1 MITGTTGASA
11 PFVCSAA
18 RDVPTQRFS
27 STSQRQV
34 GRESRTDARLALL
47 RQLTPRQIP
56 PPDVALEGPVVRG
69 PIRDRGLLGRLHSL
83 DEHPN
88 GAARGPAGGLYAF
101 VVAKPHDSQLVRW
114 NDHHLLAAHA
124 GHEIHVLGR
133 RPGTVAV
140 YPEQSTV

>member
-27 STSQRQV
+27 SRSQRQV

-47 RQLTPRQIP
+47 RQLTPRQIRP
-56 PPDVALEGPVVRG
+56 AYVARQGPVSG
-69 PIRDRGLLGRLHSL
+69 GDMDRGLLGRLHSL

-88 GAARGPAGGLYAF
+88 GAARGPARGLYAF
-101 VVAKPHDSQLVRW
+101 VVAKPH
-114 NDHHLLAAHA
+114 
-124 GHEIHVLGR
+124 
-133 RPGTVAV
+133 
-140 YPEQSTV
+140 

>member
-47 RQLTPRQIP
+47 RQLTPRQIRP
-56 PPDVALEGPVVRG
+56 AYVARQGPVVW
-69 PIRDRGLLGRLHSL
+69 
-83 DEHPN
+83 
-88 GAARGPAGGLYAF
+88 GAI
-101 VVAKPHDSQLVRW
+101 W
-114 NDHHLLAAHA
+114 
-124 GHEIHVLGR
+124 
-133 RPGTVAV
+133 TAV
-140 YPEQSTV
+140 YLAGCTASTSIPTARRVARPAACTPL